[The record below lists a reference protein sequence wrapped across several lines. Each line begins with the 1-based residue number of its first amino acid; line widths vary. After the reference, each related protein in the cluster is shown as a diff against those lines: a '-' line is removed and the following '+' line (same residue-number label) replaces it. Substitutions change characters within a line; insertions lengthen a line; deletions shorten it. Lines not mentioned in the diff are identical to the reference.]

1 MNFVRR
7 KATTSNSKHKPADY
21 ARLKEAFLNDVVS
34 VVTMERSLESSYL
47 IGTKLGYTWSQ
58 HLLGPWSGLVPKEL
72 KSLELVINDRLRL
85 CSVAHLLVTFCQ
97 YS

>member
-34 VVTMERSLESSYL
+34 VVTMEEIPGELML
-47 IGTKLGYTWSQ
+47 NWDQTGI
-58 HLLGPWSGLVPKEL
+58 HLVPASAWTMERSGSKRVEITGVGDKRQITAL
-72 KSLELVINDRLRL
+72 FCCSLTGDFLPV
-85 CSVAHLLVTFCQ
+85 
-97 YS
+97 